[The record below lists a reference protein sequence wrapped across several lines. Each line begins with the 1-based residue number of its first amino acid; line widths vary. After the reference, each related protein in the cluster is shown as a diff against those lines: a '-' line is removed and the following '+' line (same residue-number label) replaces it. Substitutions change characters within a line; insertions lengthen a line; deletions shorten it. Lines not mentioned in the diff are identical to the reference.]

1 MGGVCV
7 RVRVRVLDTVLSALH
22 TLIRCILT
30 RLGGGPRFTREG
42 AEAQGDESCLVVAVA
57 TASWNIAGTT
67 AAPHCSVSRTLPA
80 ASPALLCLRVFSG
93 F

>member
-1 MGGVCV
+1 MCAC
-7 RVRVRVLDTVLSALH
+7 RTLFSVLCTCSFVVSSRGWEVAPVL
-22 TLIRCILT
+22 
-30 RLGGGPRFTREG
+30 LGRELRHR
-42 AEAQGDESCLVVAVA
+42 ETESCLVVAVA